1 MALPP
6 IKSLSV
12 GYFYAKNAP
21 YSYSFPLALISSAFA
36 DYDAVA
42 LLAFMTAFLA
52 KGVVLPATVAA
63 YEDAPFLFRL
73 FR

>member
-1 MALPP
+1 
-6 IKSLSV
+6 
-12 GYFYAKNAP
+12 
-21 YSYSFPLALISSAFA
+21 
-36 DYDAVA
+36 

-52 KGVVLPATVAA
+52 EGVVLPATVAA